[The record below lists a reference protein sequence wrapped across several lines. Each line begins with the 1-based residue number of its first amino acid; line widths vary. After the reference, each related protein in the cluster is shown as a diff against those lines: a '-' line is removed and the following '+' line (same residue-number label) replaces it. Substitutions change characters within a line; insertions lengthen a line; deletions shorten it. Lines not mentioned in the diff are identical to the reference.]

1 MAEPTSSGADAFADA
16 VRTVLVADDHPLVR
30 TGLVGAVERALTPE
44 AILEVGDFPAA
55 VEAIEAG
62 SGIDLV
68 VLDLGMPGAMG
79 LSGLAL
85 LRGRWPE
92 LPVLI
97 VTGVTDPRVVASAAA
112 IGASG
117 YVGKSAPAREIEEAL
132 RAVIAGE
139 APGLPAPDASRETR
153 AFAEKIGALSPQQ
166 FKVMTLIG
174 EGLLNKQ
181 IAHEMNLSVSTVKGH
196 VTELL
201 RKLDL
206 PRRTMLIAALRELAE
221 ERGEEAADYSA
232 ADRP

>member
-1 MAEPTSSGADAFADA
+1 MTDPTSSGAAAFADA
-16 VRTVLVADDHPLVR
+16 VRAVLVADDHPLVR
-30 TGLVGAVERALTPE
+30 TGLVGAVERALRPE
-44 AILEVGDFPAA
+44 TVLEVGDFPSVLEA
-55 VEAIEAG
+55 VEAGEAL
-62 SGIDLV
+62 DLV
-68 VLDLGMPGAMG
+68 VLDLSMPGAMG

-85 LRGRWPE
+85 LRGRWPQ

-97 VTGVTDPRVVASAAA
+97 VTGVTDARVVASAAA

-117 YVGKSAPAREIEEAL
+117 YVCKSAPAREIEEAL
-132 RAVIAGE
+132 RAVISGD

-153 AFAEKIGALSPQQ
+153 DFAARIGALSPQQ

-181 IAHEMNLSVSTVKGH
+181 IAHELNLSISTVKGH

-221 ERGEEAADYSA
+221 ERGEEAAGYSA